1 MGINKDTTICTYNGY
16 HLVEERE
23 YEEDN
28 VKNFHLV
35 YDGDRYVGVMPYSPY
50 STPPGAVFKMWID
63 CGMPSYEDMHGQTD
77 KCIHRYYTQ
86 WLDRQ
91 IDKLLVEEMTDA
103 L

>member
-1 MGINKDTTICTYNGY
+1 MGIDKDTIVCTYKNFC
-16 HLVEERE
+16 LTEERE

-35 YDGDRYVGVMPYSPY
+35 YEDEKYIGMMPYSPY

-63 CGMPSYEDMHGQTD
+63 CGMPSSFEMDGQSD
-77 KCIHRYYTQ
+77 KSIHRYYTQ